1 MQNTI
6 TANETILQIT
16 DEGYMLPFIET
27 PSDAKFSNNKF
38 ALTNSAFVQ
47 EVTEEM
53 LLSVTTKQIETP
65 PKVVNP
71 LTVSTNS
78 NSKKRLILDLKYVND
93 HLYIEKTK
101 FDNWKC
107 FKNYLLA
114 NKGYLFKFD
123 LKNSYHHINIFEP
136 HQTYLG
142 FSCVFNST
150 TKYFI
155 FTVLPFDL
163 STTPFVFTKV
173 LRPLVKFWRFDS
185 IKIACFVDGGLGIEY
200 EFFKAC

>member
-38 ALTNSAFVQ
+38 ALTNSAFAQ

-78 NSKKRLILDLKYVND
+78 NSKKRLILDLKYFND
-93 HLYIEKTK
+93 HLYLEKTK

-123 LKNSYHHINIFEP
+123 LKNGYHHINIFEP

-142 FSCVFNST
+142 FSWVFNST
-150 TKYFI
+150 TKYLI

-163 STTPFVFTKV
+163 STTPLVFTKV
-173 LRPLVKFWRFDS
+173 LRPLVKF
-185 IKIACFVDGGLGIEY
+185 
-200 EFFKAC
+200 